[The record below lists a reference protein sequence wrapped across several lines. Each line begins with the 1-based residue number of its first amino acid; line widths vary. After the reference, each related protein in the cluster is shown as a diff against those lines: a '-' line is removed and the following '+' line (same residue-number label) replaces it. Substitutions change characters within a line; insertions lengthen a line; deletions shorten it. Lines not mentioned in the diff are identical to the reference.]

1 MDTFTPK
8 TILII
13 TLGGCLLIC
22 SLFFYLFYIPNRKL
36 IDKNIADMKEVQ
48 QKIRIKS
55 SQVTKLQNEIMSFDS
70 PHIYLNYFNRFHLS
84 ESERIP
90 HFLKELTTE
99 ANALGIKFISVDPQP
114 YKKNT
119 YYQKYVFKVEV
130 QVAQYSQMLR
140 FFHCIENKLK
150 LNIDEM
156 SLQQDAESSNQ
167 LHAKI
172 SLNTLETHD
181 SFLKNFYTI
190 TQIKEFYQNPNW
202 PNKRIEAP
210 NSRVNESEEKFLMAQ
225 AIKRNPFDRNLM
237 LSSQLLKPDKALPVK
252 KNNAELILSAIMD
265 FQGERIAIIGNNP
278 VKKGETLKNIQV
290 GNRYINMKVLKIE
303 ENSITLGDGQ
313 NKYIFK
319 LPDNP
324 ITFR

>member
-22 SLFFYLFYIPNRKL
+22 SLFFYLIYIPNRTL
-36 IDKNIADMKEVQ
+36 IDKNIADTKEVA
-48 QKIRIKS
+48 QKIHVES
-55 SQVTKLQNEIMSFDS
+55 SQVTKLQKEIMSFDS
-70 PHIYLNYFNRFHLS
+70 PNIYLNYFNRLHLS

-90 HFLKELTTE
+90 HLLKKLTAE
-99 ANALGIKFISVDPQP
+99 ANTLGIKFISVDPQP
-114 YKKNT
+114 SKKNSF
-119 YYQKYVFKVEV
+119 YEKYVFRVEV
-130 QVAQYSQMLR
+130 QAAQYSQMVR

-156 SLQQDAESSNQ
+156 SIQQDAENSNQ
-167 LHAKI
+167 LYAKI

-181 SFLKNFYTI
+181 SLLKNFYTI
-190 TQIKEFYQNPNW
+190 TQVKNFYHDPNW
-202 PNKRIEAP
+202 PNKNIKAP
-210 NSRVNESEEKFLMAQ
+210 NSLVNESEKKSLMAQ
-225 AIKRNPFDRNLM
+225 AIKRNPFEPSLM
-237 LSSQLLKPDKALPVK
+237 LSPLLSNKEKALQVK
-252 KNNAELILSAIMD
+252 KNDVELVLSAIMD

-278 VKKGETLKNIQV
+278 VKKGESLKNIQV
-290 GNRYINMKVLKIE
+290 GNRYIDLEVLEIE

-313 NKYIFK
+313 NKYTFK

-324 ITFR
+324 ITF